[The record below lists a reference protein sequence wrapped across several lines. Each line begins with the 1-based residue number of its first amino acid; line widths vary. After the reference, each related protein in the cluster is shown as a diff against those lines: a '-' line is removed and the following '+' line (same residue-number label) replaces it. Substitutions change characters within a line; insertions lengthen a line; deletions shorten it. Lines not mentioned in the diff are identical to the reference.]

1 MGCKHGFG
9 WAEHEGSLRNVGR
22 FLGTSLA
29 AMLAACL
36 CVTMCLAG
44 AFAGTR
50 PAFAEG
56 VNATSDRKLGVLLDA
71 PCFNNDNALSAAMS
85 PDGDTIYLFATDG
98 MICKVNA
105 DDLTVEQTAQA
116 QVPASSWYNL
126 EQSAV
131 SPDGEYVAVR
141 IGYSILLVNTSD
153 LSSRIIDASGRYVFT
168 NEGRTLMTIDG
179 KTDPQAHGGTVS
191 IDVWNTSD
199 GSQVSRTPVTG
210 LPGFPWVQCI
220 SPDEKMIYAYV
231 DGETSSQRHV
241 YAIDAATGAA
251 TDMNITEAGGD
262 PGIVQG
268 ALVYAASVRHLPTYV
283 VESRPSD
290 EQSGAAAT
298 GSATGSATDGAT
310 DSAAVT
316 NAAATANVAK
326 NAASGLSTDISG
338 ASHAEPVSRESSNSS
353 DSPDGGSS
361 QSPSTSATQDA
372 TAMGDVWAI
381 DTNAR
386 TVQKVRSYETDA
398 ANPGDMVVM
407 SADSSLCLLAEK
419 DGRKFVS
426 TSDWKTTGSVP
437 GKDPIFVD
445 LSDDGKLAYSA
456 SAISSQNVQANDST
470 DDAKNQGTTMTMTT
484 TDTATGE
491 SVSQSVDA
499 SAWEDNR
506 HYVEG
511 DFSPQVMW
519 AHLSADGTW
528 CYAMYFSRIPAN
540 DGQTGASG
548 LLKIPVLDAAGLQAA
563 LQSEHES
570 AADGGGDAATAVTDP
585 RQDAAR
591 RRGVIAGV
599 AAIAVVAL
607 AVVVAVVATKRRR
620 AKAGVAAGGE
630 ATVPADGV
638 AGRAV
643 SDAAVAEPA
652 AVPAAAPDGAVAPSE
667 SESRQVDTD
676 QGPSKESL

>member
-9 WAEHEGSLRNVGR
+9 WAEHEGLLRNAGR
-22 FLGTSLA
+22 FLSTSLA

-44 AFAGTR
+44 AFAGVR
-50 PAFAEG
+50 PAFADG
-56 VNATSDRKLGVLLDA
+56 ASATSDRNLEVLLDA
-71 PCFNNDNALSAAMS
+71 PCFNNDMALSAAMS
-85 PDGDTIYLFATDG
+85 PDGVTIYLFATDG
-98 MICKVNA
+98 TICKVNA

-116 QVPASSWYNL
+116 QVPTSSWYNL

-131 SPDGEYVAVR
+131 SPDGAYIAVR
-141 IGYSILLVNTSD
+141 IGYSILLVNTAD
-153 LSSRIIDASGRYVFT
+153 LSSRIIDASGRYVFIDQ
-168 NEGRTLMTIDG
+168 GKMLMTIDG

-199 GSQVSRTPVTG
+199 GSQVSSTPVTG

-220 SPDEKMIYAYV
+220 SPDEKTIYAYV
-231 DGETSSQRHV
+231 DGETASQRHV

-262 PGIVQG
+262 PGVVQG

-283 VESRPSD
+283 VESWPAD
-290 EQSGAAAT
+290 AQSGAAAT
-298 GSATGSATDGAT
+298 GSAADGAT
-310 DSAAVT
+310 DAA
-316 NAAATANVAK
+316 NASTAA
-326 NAASGLSTDISG
+326 
-338 ASHAEPVSRESSNSS
+338 
-353 DSPDGGSS
+353 
-361 QSPSTSATQDA
+361 SATQGA
-372 TAMGDVWAI
+372 TATGDVWAI

>member
-9 WAEHEGSLRNVGR
+9 WAEHEGLLRNAGR
-22 FLGTSLA
+22 FLSTSLA

-36 CVTMCLAG
+36 CVSMCLAG
-44 AFAGTR
+44 ALIGVR

-56 VNATSDRKLGVLLDA
+56 LNATSDRKLEVLLDA
-71 PCFNNDNALSAAMS
+71 PCFNNDAALSAAMS
-85 PDGDTIYLFATDG
+85 PDGGTIYLFATDG
-98 MICKVNA
+98 TICKVNA
-105 DDLTVEQTAQA
+105 DDLSVEQTAQA
-116 QVPASSWYNL
+116 QVPTSSWYNL

-131 SPDGEYVAVR
+131 SPDGAYIAVR
-141 IGYSILLVNTSD
+141 IGYSILLVNTAD
-153 LSSRIIDASGRYVFT
+153 LSSRIIDASGRYVFIDQ
-168 NEGRTLMTIDG
+168 GKMLMTIDG

-199 GSQVSRTPVTG
+199 GSQVSSTPVTG

-220 SPDEKMIYAYV
+220 SPDEKTIYAYV
-231 DGETSSQRHV
+231 DGETASQRHV
-241 YAIDAATGAA
+241 YAIDAATGVA
-251 TDMNITEAGGD
+251 TVMNITEAGGD
-262 PGIVQG
+262 PGVVQG

-283 VESRPSD
+283 VESWPAD
-290 EQSGAAAT
+290 AQSGAAAT
-298 GSATGSATDGAT
+298 GSATGSAADGAT
-310 DSAAVT
+310 DSA
-316 NAAATANVAK
+316 NASTAA
-326 NAASGLSTDISG
+326 
-338 ASHAEPVSRESSNSS
+338 
-353 DSPDGGSS
+353 
-361 QSPSTSATQDA
+361 SATQGA
-372 TAMGDVWAI
+372 TATGDVWAI

-386 TVQKVRSYETDA
+386 TAQKVRSYETDA

-599 AAIAVVAL
+599 AAAAVVAA
-607 AVVVAVVATKRRR
+607 AVIAVAVIAAKRRK
-620 AKAGVAAGGE
+620 AKAAGAAADGEAAAIAGGATGTTGTAGATASEGSAADATDGGATGE
-630 ATVPADGV
+630 AMA
-638 AGRAV
+638 
-643 SDAAVAEPA
+643 DAAVAE
-652 AVPAAAPDGAVAPSE
+652 PAAAPDGAVAPSE